1 MPEQQS
7 STYQDYLLTKQYNN
21 SRNLKARIEIHERF
35 STNKYDW
42 QRWVFDH
49 FHVPATANVLELGCG
64 PGELWV
70 RNRDRIPDDWHITLS
85 DFSPGMVQEAEQRLR
100 NSEHTFTF
108 KQIDA
113 QAIPFADNHFDT
125 VIANHMLYHVPDR
138 GKTLSEIRRVLKQ
151 GGRFYAATNGETH
164 MAELKKLVG
173 EFSSADIAR
182 WDSFT
187 ISSFRR
193 ENGREELSRCF
204 NSVELHIYENGLLIT
219 EADPL
224 VAYVLSTPVG
234 MGFDEEK
241 TARFTAFVQQRID
254 EQDAIAVTKSTV
266 LFEAY

>member
-1 MPEQQS
+1 MSDQLS
-7 STYQDYLLTKQYNN
+7 MYQDYLLTKQYNN

-49 FHVPATANVLELGCG
+49 FYVPATANVLELGCG

-85 DFSPGMVQEAEQRLR
+85 DFSAGMVQEAEQRLR
-100 NSEHTFTF
+100 YCGHTFIF
-108 KQIDA
+108 KQVDA
-113 QAIPFADNHFDT
+113 QAIPFDDAHFDA

-138 GKTLSEIRRVLKQ
+138 AKALSEIRRVLKP

-164 MAELKKLVG
+164 MAELKTLVG
-173 EFSSADIAR
+173 EFNMVDIAR

-187 ISSFRR
+187 INSFRK
-193 ENGREELSRCF
+193 ENGREELSPWF

-219 EADPL
+219 EAEPL

-234 MGFDEEK
+234 MGFNEEK
-241 TARFTAFVQQRID
+241 TARFTALVQQRID